1 MKRTLRVLLVLTLA
15 LTMLSGYAG
24 ATAAAVDVSSLP
36 QVELRVFAIA
46 DAPKNADLAAQY
58 FEKLNALLTE
68 KLHVTVKF
76 DYAAGNDYQ
85 NNYQL
90 VMAAGE
96 KYDLIHS
103 ASWLNY
109 ATNARKGAF
118 MALDD
123 LIPQYAPYIWSQV
136 SEDKW
141 NGVKVGGKIYGVPS
155 TYVEWSEPSF
165 FYRLD
170 LCEKYGLERPR
181 DFKTVEAYLQA
192 IKDNEPDMLPS
203 DDYQSQMY
211 GTMFIPSTKYMIVDK
226 MNDRHS
232 NFVIDPAN
240 PRKVL
245 NTIELPEYKEYM
257 VMMKDWADRGF
268 WPRSVLSSLEWGVF
282 SVLSGKAA
290 ASFNGQFN
298 NYGWMVPENEK
309 THPGWKLDYFT
320 YALSNENAA
329 LTAPSATGN
338 MLSVTRNADNPERAL
353 MLIDLAHQDQEV
365 YDMMKYGIEGVN
377 YKLTEDGAVDT
388 SFVDLSVDG
397 FNYFSGA
404 LFGDKLLE
412 RAKTSDWAEAPER
425 VKAMEAQAIPNILDG
440 FVLDTSNIEAE
451 YTALNQV
458 RIEYAFP
465 LQAGLVDDVDAA
477 YATLLQ
483 KSQEAGLE
491 ACRAEIERLVGEFL
505 DSRGVQ

>member
-1 MKRTLRVLLVLTLA
+1 MKRTFRVLLVLMVVLSMLPSFALA
-15 LTMLSGYAG
+15 T
-24 ATAAAVDVSSLP
+24 DVSSLP

-46 DAPKNADLAAQY
+46 DAPKNAELAAKFY
-58 FEKLNALLTE
+58 EELNKVLTE
-68 KLHVTVKF
+68 KLHCTVKY

-118 MALDD
+118 LELDE
-123 LIPQYAPYIWSQV
+123 LLPKYAPYIWSQV
-136 SEDKW
+136 TEDRW
-141 NGVKVGGKIYGVPS
+141 SDVKVNGKIYGVPS
-155 TYVEWSEPSF
+155 TYVEWSETSL

-170 LCEKYGLERPR
+170 LCEKYGLEKPV
-181 DFKTVEAYLQA
+181 DFKTIEAYLQA
-192 IKDNEPDMLPS
+192 IKDNEPEMLPS
-203 DDYQSQMY
+203 DDYQSQAY

-232 NFVIDPAN
+232 NFVIDPKN

-245 NTIELPEYKEYM
+245 STIELPEYKEFM

-290 ASFNGQFN
+290 MSFNGQFN

-309 THPGWKLDYFT
+309 THPGWKLDYHT
-320 YALSNENAA
+320 HALMNEESAMV
-329 LTAPSATGN
+329 APSATGN
-338 MLSVTRNADNPERAL
+338 MLSITRNADNPERAL
-353 MLIDLAHQDQEV
+353 MLIDLIHQDQKL
-365 YDMMKYGIEGVN
+365 YDLVRYGLEGTN
-377 YKLTEDGAVDT
+377 YKLSEDGAVDT
-388 SFVDLSVDG
+388 SFVDLSIDG
-397 FNYFSGA
+397 YNYFSGA

-412 RAKTSDWAEAPER
+412 RKKTSDWSETEER
-425 VKAMEAQAIPNILDG
+425 MKVLESRAITNVLGG
-440 FVLDTSNIEAE
+440 FVFDTSNIEAE

-465 LQAGLVDDVDAA
+465 LQAGLVEDVDAA
-477 YATLLQ
+477 YQTLLE
-483 KSQEAGLE
+483 KSKDAGLE
-491 ACRAEIERLVGEFL
+491 ACRVEVERLVNEFL
-505 DSRGVQ
+505 DAKGVA